1 MCKHLYAVF
10 LFLLAFLPAGG
21 WAAGG
26 IDFHPIEG
34 QTYVIMN
41 AETGEFLYYAEGD
54 KLVGK
59 YYPFMTINDNIT
71 KPSSLNQR
79 WEKLSDLKD
88 ASVLLWGF
96 EKSGI
101 GDFSYR
107 LYNKGTKSNQYV
119 MKTTGK
125 KYDYYYF
132 TDNQSEATPL
142 YFIRSPYNID
152 GYMVSASPD
161 FKKNMWYISY
171 SEEGK
176 NGYYI
181 YDSGTAPLSL
191 LSVSKTTTKDPG
203 KDLSSFRFLTYD
215 DLWAMYQQLKSASE
229 KGLYGGGC
237 TLFRHLC
244 CS

>member
-1 MCKHLYAVF
+1 MCKHLSAVF
-10 LFLLAFLPAGG
+10 LFLLTFLPAGG

-79 WEKLSDLKD
+79 WEKLSDLSN
-88 ASVLLWGF
+88 AAVLLWGF

-107 LYNKGTKSNQYV
+107 LYNKGANSNQYV

-125 KYDYYYF
+125 QYDYYYF
-132 TDNQSEATPL
+132 TGSQSDATPL
-142 YFIRSPYNID
+142 YFIRSPYNVG

-176 NGYYI
+176 HGYYI

-229 KGLYGGGC
+229 KDLYGGGC
-237 TLFRHLC
+237 ILFRHLC
-244 CS
+244 